1 MRTTFQTPQQQAVA
15 LDIVPPQAQPAACV
29 RPAIV
34 RPPPPPVKRAKR
46 NVACIPQ
53 TTAIARLHAEDVPLF
68 LPPVGKSRIHMQYY
82 AQNLASVRQVL
93 AQQEISRGIDRRL
106 PPDDGGTIPGTSPG
120 TTPGTIPGTGPTPDI
135 DAVGP
140 HLGDIGYAMFARL
153 IAIAAQL
160 ADMDKVTVFSHLD
173 KLLKTAKPNI
183 DIALRF
189 LDYYKM
195 FRTHAALKLAVAPEP
210 YLELA
215 KLAQEGRNIDDA
227 FAELLHLG
235 AETMIEAMN
244 CCIEEAPADWRQDR
258 LTPTVAVAPQP
269 SVETPIP
276 YGDDIAIA
284 AAAPAAR
291 IGNKRAKKT
300 SGSRSKR

>member
-15 LDIVPPQAQPAACV
+15 LDIVPPQTPPVVCA

-46 NVACIPQ
+46 HVACAPPA
-53 TTAIARLHAEDVPLF
+53 TTVAGLRAQDVPLF

-93 AQQEISRGIDRRL
+93 AQQEISRGIDRQF
-106 PPDDGGTIPGTSPG
+106 PSDDDGTVPGPPPG
-120 TTPGTIPGTGPTPDI
+120 TTPGTTPDV
-135 DAVGP
+135 DTGGP

-160 ADMDKVTVFSHLD
+160 ADMDKVTVFSHLE

-195 FRTHAALKLAVAPEP
+195 FRTRAAVQLAVAPEP

-215 KLAQEGRNIDDA
+215 KLSQEGLNIDDA
-227 FAELLHLG
+227 FAERLHLG
-235 AETMIEAMN
+235 AEAMIEAMN
-244 CCIEEAPADWRQDR
+244 CCIEEAPDDWRQTPQ
-258 LTPTVAVAPQP
+258 TPTVAVAEPA
-269 SVETPIP
+269 VETPIP
-276 YGDDIAIA
+276 HRDEIA

-291 IGNKRAKKT
+291 IGGKRARKT

>member
-15 LDIVPPQAQPAACV
+15 LDIVPPQTPPVVCA

-46 NVACIPQ
+46 HVACAPPA
-53 TTAIARLHAEDVPLF
+53 TTVAGLRAQDVPLF
-68 LPPVGKSRIHMQYY
+68 LPPAGKSRIHMQYY

-93 AQQEISRGIDRRL
+93 AQQEISRGIDRQF
-106 PPDDGGTIPGTSPG
+106 PSDDDGTVPGPPPG
-120 TTPGTIPGTGPTPDI
+120 TTPGTTPDV
-135 DAVGP
+135 DTGGP

-160 ADMDKVTVFSHLD
+160 ADMDKVTVFSHLE

-195 FRTHAALKLAVAPEP
+195 FRTRAAVQLAVAPEP

-215 KLAQEGRNIDDA
+215 KLSQEGLNIDDA
-227 FAELLHLG
+227 FAERLHLG
-235 AETMIEAMN
+235 AEAMIEAMN
-244 CCIEEAPADWRQDR
+244 CCIEEAPDDWRQTPQ
-258 LTPTVAVAPQP
+258 TPTVAVAQP
-269 SVETPIP
+269 AVETPMP
-276 YGDDIAIA
+276 HRDEIA

-291 IGNKRAKKT
+291 IGGKRARKT